1 MYNTKKVKREYERQ
15 ESVRKGWEILRDVAA
30 TMSAS
35 KLKKQIELLDNYEGD
50 LKTKLRENGIKS
62 HKAIHIFRQYAS
74 EMKKKKYFDYG
85 ITNIW
90 LAGYKRA

>member
-1 MYNTKKVKREYERQ
+1 MYHTKKVRREYERQ
-15 ESVRKGWEILRDVAA
+15 ESLRKGWQILRDVAA

-50 LKTKLRENGIKS
+50 LKTKLGEYGIKS

-74 EMKKKKYFDYG
+74 EMRKKKYFDYG
-85 ITNIW
+85 ITNLW
-90 LAGYKRA
+90 LAGDKRA